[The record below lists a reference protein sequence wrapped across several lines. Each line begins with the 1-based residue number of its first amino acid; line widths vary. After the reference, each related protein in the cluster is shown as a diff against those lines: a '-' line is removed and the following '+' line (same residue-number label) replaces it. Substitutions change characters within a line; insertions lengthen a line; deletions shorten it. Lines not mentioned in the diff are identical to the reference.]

1 MKYVITDGVKV
12 MVKFGQ
18 LIMNSPELSHV
29 KHTTCIVHWL
39 NLLCEIIRNKYTIIN
54 DLVAGIKITLNNNN
68 SNKVLF
74 KELVGKLPP
83 DVVITRWKTFLQPTK
98 FYYSHFD
105 KIWKYIDV
113 VLNNNK
119 NKVNKQ
125 NSKSPKKEKKR
136 MTRLSSIYDKKDEVR
151 QQLQNVEVIILVDCI
166 NILESRHLTI
176 TQQVN
181 VIESIRTNKNIMD
194 VEVKDKLLEI
204 INKNKLYLE
213 MLNSVQQCQNKETPN
228 NQDSTKISTSF
239 LQLNIVDVERSFNI
253 FRNVFNMRSTN
264 LSVENINKIMFIR
277 YNAEHFSIEKSDH
290 LLKSRISSSAIDK
303 MVSGV
308 SSDLLDV

>member
-1 MKYVITDGVKV
+1 M
-12 MVKFGQ
+12 
-18 LIMNSPELSHV
+18 
-29 KHTTCIVHWL
+29 
-39 NLLCEIIRNKYTIIN
+39 
-54 DLVAGIKITLNNNN
+54 
-68 SNKVLF
+68 
-74 KELVGKLPP
+74 
-83 DVVITRWKTFLQPTK
+83 
-98 FYYSHFD
+98 
-105 KIWKYIDV
+105 
-113 VLNNNK
+113 
-119 NKVNKQ
+119 
-125 NSKSPKKEKKR
+125 
-136 MTRLSSIYDKKDEVR
+136 
-151 QQLQNVEVIILVDCI
+151 
-166 NILESRHLTI
+166 
-176 TQQVN
+176 N

-277 YNAEHFSIEKSDH
+277 YNAEHFSNEKSEH